1 MTAHDDVQ
9 TTHSISNFNVESE
22 AAVTQQNDLI
32 DALLRQTID
41 FSLYRGNFVL
51 KYQVCN
57 AL

>member
-1 MTAHDDVQ
+1 MHPL
-9 TTHSISNFNVESE
+9 SNVNVESE